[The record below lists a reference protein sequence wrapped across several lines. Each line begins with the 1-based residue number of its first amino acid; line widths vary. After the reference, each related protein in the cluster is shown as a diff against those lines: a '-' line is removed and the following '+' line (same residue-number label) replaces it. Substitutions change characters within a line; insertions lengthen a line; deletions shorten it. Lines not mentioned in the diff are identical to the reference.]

1 MLNVIKK
8 NGIRQAFS
16 EQKVL
21 NAIEASAREAG
32 ITEQRTRKIVEF
44 LSRELS
50 GFSTRRNEMESAAI
64 RDFVLTSLDLI
75 EPSVSEAW
83 RSHEMKKSGY
93 RPPLALLPPTRILLL
108 KR

>member
-1 MLNVIKK
+1 MPEVIKR

-21 NAIEASAREAG
+21 GSIEASAREAG
-32 ITEQRTRKIVEF
+32 ISDQRTRKIVEY

-50 GFSTRRNEMESAAI
+50 HLSMSRNEMESAII

-83 RSHEMKKSGY
+83 RNFETKKSGY
-93 RPPLALLPPTRILLL
+93 RPAIAMLPPARILFL
-108 KR
+108 K